1 MLTAST
7 LARTP
12 GTKIQR
18 RYHPRTACDA
28 MASNELPA
36 VTSADSTGWPRR
48 LAEQLRTLSEM
59 GETLTYRLLEL
70 EERLAAQELRLT
82 PLLER
87 QGGLDAAA
95 AEDMELRLGDT
106 EERLGRIEA
115 VLNGIERPGAARH
128 LQSLRPPAAPY
139 RLSGPIQQELRP
151 TEEEALFLEEE
162 EQPFMDELTA

>member
-1 MLTAST
+1 
-7 LARTP
+7 
-12 GTKIQR
+12 
-18 RYHPRTACDA
+18 
-28 MASNELPA
+28 MASNDLPA
-36 VTSADSTGWPRR
+36 VTPADPTAWPRR

-70 EERLAAQELRLT
+70 EERLAAQELRLA

-87 QGGLDAAA
+87 RGGLDAAA

-128 LQSLRPPAAPY
+128 LQSLRPATVPF
-139 RLSGPIQQELRP
+139 RLSGPIQQEP
-151 TEEEALFLEEE
+151 HSSEEEDAFLEEE
-162 EQPFMDELTA
+162 EQPFMDELPA

>member
-1 MLTAST
+1 
-7 LARTP
+7 
-12 GTKIQR
+12 
-18 RYHPRTACDA
+18 
-28 MASNELPA
+28 MASNDMSA
-36 VTSADSTGWPRR
+36 VTAADPSGWPRR

-70 EERLAAQELRLT
+70 EERLAAQELKLA

-87 QGGLDAAA
+87 RGGLDAAA

-128 LQSLRPPAAPY
+128 LQPLRPPAGPF
-139 RLSGPIQQELRP
+139 RLSGPIQQEPP
-151 TEEEALFLEEE
+151 TSVEEDPFLDDG
-162 EQPFMDELTA
+162 EQPFMDELPA